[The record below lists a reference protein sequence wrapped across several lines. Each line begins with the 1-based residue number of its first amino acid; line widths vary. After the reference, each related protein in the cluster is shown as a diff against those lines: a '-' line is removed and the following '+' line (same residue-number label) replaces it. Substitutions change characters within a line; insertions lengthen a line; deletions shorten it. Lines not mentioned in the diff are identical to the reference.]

1 MNKRKLGSLALGAL
15 LFALW
20 LPAEAQQPTKIPR
33 IGYVIGSGPGP
44 LVDAFRQGLRDF
56 GYIEG
61 KNILVEYRY
70 AEGKTDR
77 IANLVA
83 ELVQLPVDVLVSP
96 TGRAI
101 LAAKQM
107 TKTVPI
113 VMVSIND
120 PVATGLVDSLARP
133 GGNITGLSTL
143 VRELGGKRLEL
154 LKEIVPGISRVGV
167 LLLLNPEG
175 PFAGI
180 AFKEY
185 ESAAPTLRIQLQ
197 SLEVRAANP
206 DLEGAF
212 QTSVKGRAN
221 ALLVTRNPVLT
232 FYSKRITD
240 LAIKNRLPLMCEG
253 SEWVETGCLV
263 SYAASEAENYRRVA
277 YYVDR
282 ILKGA
287 KPADLPVEQP
297 TKFEFVIN
305 LKTAKQIGLTI
316 PPDPLARAT
325 KIIR

>member
-1 MNKRKLGSLALGAL
+1 MNKRKLRSFALCAM
-15 LFALW
+15 LFALCA
-20 LPAEAQQPTKIPR
+20 LVEAQQPVKVPR

-77 IANLVA
+77 IASLVA
-83 ELVQLPVDVLVSP
+83 ELVQLPVDVLVST

-101 LAAKQM
+101 LAAKQI

-120 PVATGLVDSLARP
+120 PVATGFVDSLARP

-143 VRELGGKRLEL
+143 VRELAGKRLEL
-154 LKEIVPGISRVGV
+154 LKEIVLGISRVGV
-167 LLLLNPEG
+167 LLDPES

-197 SLEVRAANP
+197 SLEVRASNP

-212 QTSVKGRAN
+212 QAGVKGRAN
-221 ALLVTRNPVLT
+221 ALVVVRTPVLT

-253 SEWVETGCLV
+253 TEWVETGGLV
-263 SYAASEAENYRRVA
+263 SYAASEAQNYRRVA

-297 TKFEFVIN
+297 TKFELVIN

-316 PPDPLARAT
+316 PPNVLARAD
-325 KIIR
+325 KVIR

>member
-1 MNKRKLGSLALGAL
+1 MKKHIFALSLGAM
-15 LFALW
+15 LFALCV
-20 LPAEAQQPTKIPR
+20 PAEAQQPTRIPR

-77 IANLVA
+77 IASLVA
-83 ELVQLPVDVLVSP
+83 ELVQLPVDVLVST

-120 PVATGLVDSLARP
+120 PVAAGFVDSLARP

-143 VRELGGKRLEL
+143 VRELAGNRLEL

-167 LLLLNPEG
+167 LLDPES

-197 SLEVRAANP
+197 SLGVRAANP

-212 QTSVKGRAN
+212 QAGVKGRAN
-221 ALLVTRNPVLT
+221 ALVVARTPVLT

-240 LAIKNRLPLMCEG
+240 LAIKNRLPSMCEQRQY
-253 SEWVETGCLV
+253 VENGCLV
-263 SYAASEAENYRRVA
+263 SYAANDVAQWERAA

-282 ILKGA
+282 ILKGT
-287 KPADLPVEQP
+287 KPAELPVEQP
-297 TKFEFVIN
+297 TKFEFIIN

-316 PPDPLARAT
+316 PPNVLARAD
-325 KIIR
+325 KVIK